1 MAELIPRERLQPAL
15 LVRLTDDQPEKTHE
29 AMQERVLT
37 MRQLRRSVL
46 RDLAWLLNT
55 SNMEAG
61 TNLSYYPLV
70 AKSVLNYGLPDLTGR
85 VVSGMTDRQ
94 LEALLREAILRFEP
108 RILPNTLRVRAIIA
122 GDQMNR
128 NAIGFEVEGELWSQ
142 PVPTHLLIKTEIDVE
157 SGHFAVSDSGATGAV
172 D

>member
-15 LVRLTDDQPEKTHE
+15 LTRLTDDQPDKRQET
-29 AMQERVLT
+29 MQERVLT

-46 RDLAWLLNT
+46 QDLAWLLNA

-61 TNLSYYPLV
+61 TDLSQHPLV

-85 VVSGMTDRQ
+85 VVAGMSDRQ
-94 LEALLREAILRFEP
+94 LEGLLREAILRFEP
-108 RILPNTLRVRAIIA
+108 RILPDTLRVRAIVA

-128 NAIGFEVEGELWSQ
+128 NAIGFEVEGELWGQ

-157 SGHFAVSDSGATGAV
+157 SGHVAVNDSGMTGSGN
-172 D
+172 